1 MIIRLAYSM
10 SRKVQ
15 KLTTAENASDSSQS
29 ESSLVGTNSY
39 SKMSFK
45 NKHRCLT
52 FKTTAISL
60 KGICACKWKCCH
72 NISMNSPLF
81 ELIWDLLE

>member
-29 ESSLVGTNSY
+29 ENSLVGTNSY
-39 SKMSFK
+39 SKMLFK

-52 FKTTAISL
+52 FKTKVYVHANGNAVI
-60 KGICACKWKCCH
+60 I
-72 NISMNSPLF
+72 F
-81 ELIWDLLE
+81 R